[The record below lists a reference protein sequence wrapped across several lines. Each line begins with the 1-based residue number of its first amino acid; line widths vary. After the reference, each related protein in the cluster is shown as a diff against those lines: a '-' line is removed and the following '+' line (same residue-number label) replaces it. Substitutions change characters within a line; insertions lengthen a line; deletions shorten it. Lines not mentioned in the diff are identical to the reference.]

1 MSGTSESQKGADK
14 RPVTVLSGTEPP
26 VRQPEDF
33 HLCPL
38 GIQFHSE
45 CPLEPFTV
53 VSVDIDA
60 PDEVGEI
67 SRMTCLG
74 AVVQCEPDK
83 QNNRYR
89 VWLQFLDLPEQT
101 RENLRCTAKS
111 GNLLCAYCEN
121 F

>member
-1 MSGTSESQKGADK
+1 MDGTSQSQQRAVKQPATVASGTA
-14 RPVTVLSGTEPP
+14 PP
-26 VRQPEDF
+26 LQQPEDF

-38 GIQFHSE
+38 GIQFHSAAA
-45 CPLEPFTV
+45 LEPFTI

-60 PDEVGEI
+60 PDQAGETR
-67 SRMTCLG
+67 RMSCLG
-74 AVVQCEPDK
+74 AVVRCEPDK

-89 VWLQFLDLPEQT
+89 VWLQFLDLPEST

-111 GNLLCAYCEN
+111 GNLLCTYCEN

>member
-1 MSGTSESQKGADK
+1 MNGISESQEGPGK
-14 RPVTVLSGTEPP
+14 RPVTVASTTAPP
-26 VRQPEDF
+26 VRQPENF

-45 CPLEPFTV
+45 SHMEPFTV
-53 VSVDIDA
+53 VSVDIDT
-60 PDEVGEI
+60 PDELGGI

-83 QNNRYR
+83 QSNCYR
-89 VWLQFLDLPEQT
+89 VWLQFLDLPACA

-111 GNLLCAYCEN
+111 GNFLCAYCEN